1 MLMARKPISDT
12 FFSLNGAHSILV
24 HFDSVIVFLTYFV
37 HPPPIYLVFVYLDN
51 VIQGTIV
58 LIPRRSSSLSWW
70 GIDSPGVQS
79 ALEEKAT
86 ALSHGIVVV
95 VLLII
100 VEFVTDRGVS

>member
-1 MLMARKPISDT
+1 MIR
-12 FFSLNGAHSILV
+12 FFPSTGLIL
-24 HFDSVIVFLTYFV
+24 FLFILILVIVFLTYFV

-86 ALSHGIVVV
+86 ALSHGLVVV